1 MELCRNIGVLFKAI
15 PASISIYYTDHL
27 EEDTS
32 QQEDVSFLRKIKKLE
47 AENNRLTVKLN
58 YQRDQVIKEYKLK
71 GYIEEEANKLRPA
84 LQAA

>member
-1 MELCRNIGVLFKAI
+1 MGVLFKAI
-15 PASISIYYTDHL
+15 PTNISIYYIDYL

-47 AENNRLTVKLN
+47 VENSRLTVKLN
-58 YQRDQVIKEYKLK
+58 YLRDQAIKESKLK
-71 GYIEEEANKLRPA
+71 GYVEEEANELRLV